1 MKKITLKS
9 LAIAFFA
16 LATCFSLIACGES
29 VSDSGTTSLGKTE
42 KLADAISEAGMEYR
56 YSVSVTK
63 GETVQN
69 YFFMR
74 NGDDYYLEK
83 SGASSVDLY
92 YVANDGNPY
101 IVSSSGTAIVKL
113 VKGDTDYARA
123 LGSFLFAKVDNLSSG
138 NYIATADGFFEP
150 SDESALKNELF
161 AFLGTAYESCEKIS
175 VAISPLSG
183 RISTVRLEFSAD
195 GGTVCEMEF
204 YSYDSAKF
212 TVPSVEEYSTI
223 SAVYDAEQGQT
234 VEVKGV
240 VVGVVGNSFYLSD
253 GVCGVYV
260 YSSSSTGCAIGDRVG
275 LSGTVEV
282 FQGLTELKNPSGIT
296 VLDRGCSIAAKSVED
311 LDGIERYLSMNID
324 VGGLSVVGSVSSP
337 TANENYSVTV
347 SDGTNEITLFLSKYL
362 PSETRTAVYNAL
374 KNLKSNSAFSLQ
386 DVVVGCFKSY
396 QLEFTESTV
405 LTVTGGTP
413 SGIKIDKTQITLAT
427 GTALSNINEKIT
439 VYLEYDNGA
448 KSELS
453 SSDFVLECDDYDSF
467 ATGSYTVKVVYGDFS
482 ATLTVNLEK
491 TVGYSKLSY
500 GDETPIDSAAAEK
513 EITRGLPSIGNPKV
527 LVIPVD
533 FTDYGAEEDMKSDLQ
548 AAFFGTSKQTG
559 WESLSSYYHKSSY
572 GKLNITGTVTDVY
585 HTNKSSSY
593 YSNKYDNRQDD
604 NPEYEIIKGALEY
617 FDDTIDYAQYDSDND
632 GMIDALYIVYTAP
645 VSYSTSESAETPSD
659 FWWAFTYEYYT
670 EDYEYHD
677 GKEADFY
684 MFFGYDFLFETPAC
698 GKKIALNCET
708 IIHETGHVLGLDDY
722 YDYGTD
728 HEEDNGGLGGG
739 DMMDYNV
746 GDHNPFSK
754 MLLGWTDP
762 YVARADCAIT
772 LRSFGESGDCVMIC
786 KNEESPFSEYFIIDY
801 YTPDGLNEFEAG
813 NSGLFSTEGVRV
825 YHVNA
830 TMTTS
835 EVASIWDIY
844 EYSNGTK
851 NAKDKLIA
859 LVEADGN
866 NDIEDGCCSDNDDLY
881 SIGKGSSIKG
891 LKWRNGSSAGFV
903 VNIARA
909 ANGSDVTL
917 TISFN

>member
-16 LATCFSLIACGES
+16 LALCFSLIACGES
-29 VSDSGTTSLGKTE
+29 VGDSGTTSLGKTE
-42 KLADAISEAGMEYR
+42 KLAEAISEAGTEYR

-69 YFFMR
+69 YYFMR
-74 NGDDYYLEK
+74 NGDDYHLEK
-83 SGASSVDLY
+83 SGASGVDLY
-92 YVANDGNPY
+92 YVTNDGNPY
-101 IVSSSGTAIVKL
+101 IVSSNGTAIVKL

-123 LGSFLFAKVDNLSSG
+123 LGSFLFAKVDNLSSR
-138 NYIATADGFFEP
+138 NYIVADVGAFEP
-150 SDESALKNELF
+150 SDESALRGELY
-161 AFLGTAYESCEKIS
+161 AFLGTAYESCEKMT
-175 VAISPLSG
+175 VAVSGFG
-183 RISTVRLEFSAD
+183 RISTVRLEFSAGD
-195 GGTVCEMEF
+195 GTVCEIEF
-204 YSYDSAKF
+204 FNYGSAKF
-212 TVPSVEEYSTI
+212 TVPSVEEDSTI
-223 SAVYDAEQGQT
+223 SAVYDAKAGQT

-260 YSSSSTGCAIGDRVG
+260 YSSSSTGCVIGDRVS
-275 LSGTVEV
+275 LSGTVDV
-282 FQGLTELKNPSGIT
+282 YQSLTELKNPSNIT
-296 VLDRGCSIAAKSVED
+296 VLERGCSIAAKSVDD

-324 VGGLSVVGSVSSP
+324 VGGLSVVGSVSKPS
-337 TANENYSVTV
+337 AGENYSVTV

-362 PSETRTAVYNAL
+362 PSETRTSVYNAL
-374 KNLKSNSAFSLQ
+374 KNLKSNEAFSLQ
-386 DVVVGCFKSY
+386 DVVVGCYKSY
-396 QLEFTESTV
+396 QLEFTESTL
-405 LTVTGGTP
+405 LTVAGGTP
-413 SGIKIDKTQITLAT
+413 NGIEVDKTQITLAT
-427 GTALSNINEKIT
+427 GTALSDINEKIT

-453 SSDFVLECDDYDSF
+453 SSDFVLECNDYDSL
-467 ATGSYTVKVVYGDFS
+467 AAGSYTVTVTYGDFS
-482 ATLTVNLEK
+482 ATLTVKLENI
-491 TVGYSKLSY
+491 VAYSKLNY
-500 GDETPIDSAAAEK
+500 GEKTPVDSAAAEK
-513 EITRGLPSIGNPKV
+513 KITRGLPSLGNPKV

-533 FTDYGAEEDMKSDLQ
+533 FTDYGAEKDMKSDLQ
-548 AAFFGTSKQTG
+548 TAFFGTSEQTG
-559 WESLSSYYHKSSY
+559 WESLSSYYYKSSY
-572 GKLNITGTVTDVY
+572 GKLEITGTVTDVY
-585 HTNKSSSY
+585 HTEKSSTY
-593 YSNKYDNRQDD
+593 YSNKYGDSNGNG
-604 NPEYEIIKGALEY
+604 NPEYEIIKGALDY
-617 FDDTIDYAQYDSDND
+617 FDETIDYAQYDSDND

-645 VSYSTSESAETPSD
+645 VSYNTPGSTEEKSD

-677 GKEADFY
+677 EKEADFY

-698 GKKIALNCET
+698 EKKIALNCET

-722 YDYGTD
+722 YDYGSD

-754 MLLGWTDP
+754 MLLGWVDP
-762 YVARADCAIT
+762 YVVRADCSIT

-786 KNEESPFSEYFIIDY
+786 KDDESPFSEYFIIDY
-801 YTPDGLNEFEAG
+801 YTPDGLNAFEAG

-844 EYSNGTK
+844 KYSNGK
-851 NAKDKLIA
+851 EYAKDKLIA

-866 NDIEDGCCSDNDDLY
+866 NDIENGYYSDNDDLY
-881 SIGKGSSIKG
+881 SIGNGSSIKG

-917 TISFN
+917 TVSFN